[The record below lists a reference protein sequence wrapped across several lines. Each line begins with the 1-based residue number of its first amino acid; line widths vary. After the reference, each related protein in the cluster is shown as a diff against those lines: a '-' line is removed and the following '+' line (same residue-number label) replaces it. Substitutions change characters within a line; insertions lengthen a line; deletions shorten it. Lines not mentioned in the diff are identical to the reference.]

1 MEIGITDYK
10 GIKVISVSGD
20 IDMYS
25 SPALREELIGHINMK
40 ISVMLVDF
48 NKVTYIDS
56 SGIATF
62 VEVLKHMKTY
72 GGRLCLFGLPGGV
85 KEIFSFSKLD
95 KVFEIC
101 LDIEDALEK

>member
-1 MEIGITDYK
+1 MDIEITDYK
-10 GIKVISVSGD
+10 GIKVITVSGD

-25 SPALREELIGHINMK
+25 SPALREELIGHSNMK
-40 ISVMLVDF
+40 VSALLVDF

-95 KVFEIC
+95 KVFEIRV
-101 LDIEDALEK
+101 DIEDAV

>member
-10 GIKVISVSGD
+10 GIKVVTVSGD

-25 SPALREELIGHINMK
+25 SPALREELIVHSNLK
-40 ISVMLVDF
+40 VSVLLVDF

-72 GGRLCLFGLPGGV
+72 GGRLCLFGLPVGV

-101 LDIEDALEK
+101 VDIEDAV

>member
-1 MEIGITDYK
+1 MDIVVTDYK
-10 GIKVISVSGD
+10 GFKVITVKGD

-25 SPALREELIGHINMK
+25 SPALREELIGHSSMK
-40 ISVMLVDF
+40 VSVLLVDF

-62 VEVLKHMKTY
+62 VEALKHMKTY
-72 GGRLCLFGLPGGV
+72 GGRLRLFGLPVGV

-95 KVFEIC
+95 KVFEIFV
-101 LDIEDALEK
+101 DIEDAV

>member
-10 GIKVISVSGD
+10 GTKVITVSGD

-25 SPALREELIGHINMK
+25 SPALREELINYSDRK
-40 ISVMLVDF
+40 VSVLLVDF
-48 NKVTYIDS
+48 NKVSYIDS

-101 LDIEDALEK
+101 LDIEDVFK